1 MTWEVQQLGWRAAVA
16 MQERFNISDVEPVFP
31 APAHPVGFEHA
42 NLAPESYGIG
52 MHMQQMSD
60 LGDSE

>member
-1 MTWEVQQLGWRAAVA
+1 